1 MKNKKVI
8 IIALVAIIIIWAI
21 VGIIVY
27 RKSTKE
33 KPEDTLNAYISLI
46 NEQKYEEIYNMISNE
61 SKGQISKE
69 DFITRNKNIYEG
81 IDAVNINIEITET
94 AKEKGVH
101 KITYS
106 ENMSK
111 TEDWG
116 RNLTAGVSGGSVY
129 GCQ

>member
-8 IIALVAIIIIWAI
+8 IIALVAIIIICAI

-27 RKSTKE
+27 INSTKE
-33 KPEDTLNAYISLI
+33 KPEDTLNTYISLI
-46 NEQKYEEIYNMISNE
+46 NEQKYEEMYNMISNE
-61 SKGQISKE
+61 SKGQISQE
-69 DFITRNKNIYEG
+69 DFVKRNKNIYEG

-106 ENMSK
+106 ESMSISAG
-111 TEDWG
+111 TISFT
-116 RNLTAGVSGGSVY
+116 NTA
-129 GCQ
+129 